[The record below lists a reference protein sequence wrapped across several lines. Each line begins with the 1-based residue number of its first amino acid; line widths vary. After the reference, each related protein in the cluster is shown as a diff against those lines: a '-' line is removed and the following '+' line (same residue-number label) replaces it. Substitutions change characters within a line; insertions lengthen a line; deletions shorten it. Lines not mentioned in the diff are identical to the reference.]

1 MEVLGNMKIREKI
14 YVSVYIEDSCRYK
27 REVSDKMLQ
36 VVAEDYPDYTLE
48 GICLDGLEVEYNE
61 EYEVLERTG
70 YVEYLLSR
78 EVDFENGVNVD
89 FDAMLY
95 SFGDDD
101 CDYRVKKFYKFG

>member
-1 MEVLGNMKIREKI
+1 
-14 YVSVYIEDSCRYK
+14 
-27 REVSDKMLQ
+27 MLQ

-70 YVEYLLSR
+70 YVEYLFSR
-78 EVDFENGVNVD
+78 EVDFENRVNVD
-89 FDAMLY
+89 FDTLLY

-101 CDYRVKKFYKFG
+101 YEYRVKKFYKFG